1 MALFRSIKRAFGF
14 SDNGD
19 EPNDE
24 LDGIN
29 GERGAKRPY
38 VNPFKT
44 DDKPAQ
50 ESGKSEDAP
59 VAPTSNEV
67 SEQLLSEVIAIVNRN
82 LPPFVVDN
90 LDVEAERKSIGE
102 ALKPSVD
109 AFMKQVKD
117 ESAAD
122 RQTDKTAIAELQE
135 KVKTTEA
142 QRRAVLAKYNDM
154 QNKVANLEAER
165 EQFELE
171 NKSLLNKIKVMKVK
185 AGDTD
190 FSDIDEAV
198 ASIDSSKKELES
210 LTQEYQTKM
219 EITNALISE
228 LRADAATKSDEVK
241 KLNQQL
247 ADAQQRN
254 DELAKQVEQLEKQLE
269 EVPDS
274 DLIADVQRK
283 IEQFEQFKI
292 KKNQEITELK
302 QRLAQSESSSGDVSD
317 QINAFKQR
325 NEELEKTIDK
335 LNRQAADASQKRNRR
350 DIEVANQYNDLK
362 TRYND
367 ALKQLEE
374 TKAQVEQLNADAS
387 VTQDIVDEMS
397 RKNETITLQYRDA
410 SAMLTLAQDELDSA
424 RRQITELEASRDDL
438 QQQIDALK
446 EAAAAQAAAT
456 PIDEVPDSVE
466 PQPVDQTLVPEVE
479 AEPLETIETND
490 ITDILETTELADTE
504 SPETIEANEQ
514 PVETQAPVELSESV
528 ESPAL
533 AELPDP
539 VEAQAPAESA
549 EPEPQEVPEPEPPV
563 HTQSAFDGIDDIDWL
578 LPTPPSN
585 KPKIVEEDE
594 PEPVQP
600 KKKTD
605 SRQMSLF

>member
-44 DDKPAQ
+44 DDKSAQ
-50 ESGKSEDAP
+50 ETGKSEDAP

-122 RQTDKTAIAELQE
+122 RQTDKTTIAELQE

-424 RRQITELEASRDDL
+424 RRQITDLEALRDDL
-438 QQQIDALK
+438 QQQIEALK
-446 EAAAAQAAAT
+446 EAAAAQAAPT
-456 PIDEVPDSVE
+456 PIDEVPELVE
-466 PQPVDQTLVPEVE
+466 PQPVDQPLVPEME

-490 ITDILETTELADTE
+490 ITDILEATELADAE
-504 SPETIEANEQ
+504 LPETIEANEQ
-514 PVETQAPVELSESV
+514 PVETPAPVESPESV
-528 ESPAL
+528 ESP
-533 AELPDP
+533 EP

>member
-1 MALFRSIKRAFGF
+1 M
-14 SDNGD
+14 
-19 EPNDE
+19 
-24 LDGIN
+24 
-29 GERGAKRPY
+29 
-38 VNPFKT
+38 
-44 DDKPAQ
+44 
-50 ESGKSEDAP
+50 
-59 VAPTSNEV
+59 
-67 SEQLLSEVIAIVNRN
+67 
-82 LPPFVVDN
+82 
-90 LDVEAERKSIGE
+90 
-102 ALKPSVD
+102 
-109 AFMKQVKD
+109 
-117 ESAAD
+117 
-122 RQTDKTAIAELQE
+122 
-135 KVKTTEA
+135 
-142 QRRAVLAKYNDM
+142 LAKYNDM

-367 ALKQLEE
+367 ALKQLEK

-424 RRQITELEASRDDL
+424 RRQITELEALRDDL

-446 EAAAAQAAAT
+446 EAAAAQAVAT
-456 PIDEVPDSVE
+456 PIDEVPNPVE

-490 ITDILETTELADTE
+490 ITDILETTELADAE

-514 PVETQAPVELSESV
+514 PVETQVPVELSESV